1 MVNMNKNV
9 KRIKWIDGIRGIM
22 ILLVILGH
30 YLLAFTSKDGYIG
43 YGSNYSIE
51 EQLKAFI
58 DNLPLSL
65 LFNNSFPL
73 YVIVLLI
80 SFIPAY
86 KYFKDQ
92 NDESIIRQAKKRYL
106 RFMIPT
112 FLAFVI
118 AFILYHAGLL
128 FYVQAGQ
135 ALNNIWLIKMMEI
148 DPSFLSLLYKGMIL
162 VYIKGCN
169 YISVSWIMGYLFI
182 GSYITYA
189 ILLLF
194 GRQKKRILV
203 YIGLFIF
210 FFIYDQMYIHF
221 LMGIIAADIIVN
233 RELNNS
239 KALNPIVCILLM
251 FIGFI
256 ISGIPNIILPS
267 PLGTYTLSAIGSCL
281 FIVAISEI
289 KSIHNFLENKILEV
303 ISNYSFSAILI
314 HIPMLAFASCGQ
326 YLIMA
331 NMGIDK
337 NIIILSIFVLA
348 IPIQILAVF
357 LFQKIVFFI
366 QNIVEQRL
374 NNVSN

>member
-58 DNLPLSL
+58 NNLPLSL

-73 YVIVLLI
+73 YVIVLLL

-128 FYVQAGQ
+128 FYVQVGQ

-148 DPSFLSLLYKGMIL
+148 DSSFLSLLYKGMIL

-194 GRQKKRILV
+194 GRQKKKILV

-374 NNVSN
+374 NKVSN

>member
-1 MVNMNKNV
+1 M
-9 KRIKWIDGIRGIM
+9 
-22 ILLVILGH
+22 
-30 YLLAFTSKDGYIG
+30 
-43 YGSNYSIE
+43 
-51 EQLKAFI
+51 
-58 DNLPLSL
+58 
-65 LFNNSFPL
+65 
-73 YVIVLLI
+73 I

-374 NNVSN
+374 NKVSN

>member
-1 MVNMNKNV
+1 MINMNKNV

-58 DNLPLSL
+58 NNLPLSL

-73 YVIVLLI
+73 YVIVLLL

-374 NNVSN
+374 NKVSN